1 MTTTYKTFADNMGLD
16 YDDALQFA
24 KLYFKEHCRYAI
36 LDDYHN
42 VQQYDISEKNL
53 SVSLVDAIEQYSSDT
68 VFLIAYIECPLEI
81 EAKISR
87 GILA

>member
-1 MTTTYKTFADNMGLD
+1 MTTYEEYAHNSRMDLD
-16 YDDALQFA
+16 DCLIFA

-81 EAKISR
+81 EAKISG